1 MSGRVAKMSAF
12 WTMVTIGLAGAIA
25 YQAMDERATLSTV
38 VAAPP
43 DSVTENEAT
52 DEGATLLLPSEDLIA
67 DIVSRPLFSP
77 SRRPAPPIALEQEN
91 GDEVVDDKPV
101 LELIGTILVGER
113 HIALLK
119 HPTEGVIRRKP
130 GERIG
135 DWKLVDVND
144 ERVSLESEDGQEF
157 LTLRKDLAK
166 PAVARNPS
174 KPRVKNGASDE
185 AREPANGTKPS
196 PEQDARKRI

>member
-1 MSGRVAKMSAF
+1 MSAF

-25 YQAMDERATLSTV
+25 YQSLDERSTLSTV

-43 DSVTENEAT
+43 ERSPG
-52 DEGATLLLPSEDLIA
+52 DEPVYDAATLMFPSEELIA
-67 DIVSRPLFSP
+67 DIVARPLFSP
-77 SRRPAPPIALEQEN
+77 SRRPPPPIALHRDD
-91 GDEVVDDKPV
+91 GDEVTDDKPV

-135 DWKLVDVND
+135 DWKLVDVRD
-144 ERVSLESEDGQEF
+144 QRVRLESEDGQEF

-166 PAVARNPS
+166 PAVARSLS
-174 KPRVKNGASDE
+174 KPKVKSGVNDE
-185 AREPANGTKPS
+185 TKKPAPA
-196 PEQDARKRI
+196 PEQPAQRRI